1 MVDIYK
7 ELPRTNCG
15 DCGKGS
21 CFAFATAVYLEAF
34 ALEACP
40 HLSDDLR
47 SAMGARLEAGRESGE
62 GRRPSS
68 PEQALRSLLG
78 ALRDV
83 DLEAQAAKCGGEYRP
98 AVTGSSPCSASAPPS
113 TPAPS
118 ESPAPPSTPAV
129 ESVAIDFL
137 DGRYVV
143 TREDVSAEQGE
154 DPSVWVKILLL
165 IYLTRAGGRLP
176 TASWVSY
183 RDLPNSVSKSASF
196 EECSDRIARAFE
208 GDLVGLERAVIS
220 LGGRP
225 AETGSADLAYVLPV
239 LPRVPVLLLFW
250 DREEEFDARAGF
262 LLDGSV
268 LDYLDLEALLFVGEA
283 LAGRLLGEGLGD
295 LVA

>member
-7 ELPRTNCG
+7 DLPRTNCG

-34 ALEACP
+34 TLEACP

-47 SAMGARLEAGRESGE
+47 SAMGARLQVGRESGE

-68 PEQALRSLLG
+68 SEQALRSLLV
-78 ALRDV
+78 ALQDV
-83 DLEAQAAKCGGEYRP
+83 DLEAQAAKCGGEHRP
-98 AVTGSSPCSASAPPS
+98 AATGSASSVSPPPS
-113 TPAPS
+113 GPAPS
-118 ESPAPPSTPAV
+118 QSPAPPTPAV
-129 ESVAIDFL
+129 ESVTIDFL

-143 TREDVSAEQGE
+143 TREGVAAEWGE

-196 EECSDRIARAFE
+196 EECSARIARAFG
-208 GDLVGLERAVIS
+208 GDRVGLERAVIA

-225 AETGSADLAYVLPV
+225 SETGSADLAYVLPV

>member
-7 ELPRTNCG
+7 DLPRTNCG

-34 ALEACP
+34 TLEACP
-40 HLSDDLR
+40 HLRDDLR
-47 SAMGARLEAGRESGE
+47 SAMGARLVAGREAGE

-68 PEQALRSLLG
+68 SEQALRSLLG
-78 ALRDV
+78 SLQDV
-83 DLEAQAAKCGGEYRP
+83 DLRAQAAKCGGEYRP
-98 AVTGSSPCSASAPPS
+98 AVSGSA
-113 TPAPS
+113 
-118 ESPAPPSTPAV
+118 

-137 DGRYVV
+137 DGRHVM
-143 TREDVSAEQGE
+143 TREEVVAERGE

-176 TASWVSY
+176 TDSWVSY

-196 EECSDRIARAFE
+196 EECSNRIARAFE
-208 GDLVGLERAVIS
+208 GDLVGLERAVTV

-225 AETGSADLAYVLPV
+225 MDTGSADLAYVLPV

-283 LAGRLLGEGLGD
+283 LAGRLLGEGLDD

>member
-7 ELPRTNCG
+7 DLPRTNCG

-34 ALEACP
+34 TLEACP

-47 SAMGARLEAGRESGE
+47 SEMGARLEAGRQSGE

-68 PEQALRSLLG
+68 SEQALRSLLG
-78 ALRDV
+78 ALQEV
-83 DLEAQAAKCGGEYRP
+83 DLEAQAAKCGGDYRP
-98 AVTGSSPCSASAPPS
+98 AATGS
-113 TPAPS
+113 
-118 ESPAPPSTPAV
+118 V

-143 TREDVSAEQGE
+143 TREGVAAEGGE

-196 EECSDRIARAFE
+196 EQCSDRIARAFE
-208 GDLVGLERAVIS
+208 GDAAGLERAVIA

-225 AETGSADLAYVLPV
+225 SETGSADLAYVLPV

-250 DREEEFDARAGF
+250 DREEEFDARAGL

-283 LAGRLLGEGLGD
+283 LAGRLLGQGLGD